1 MKKATKVLS
10 ARVPLE
16 VHQLITKQ
24 AKQSGLSTSG
34 YLGALVRSKD
44 LPMKFTKGGVLPSQN
59 IPDEMDEV
67 LSMFGGLAVG
77 TLVYHILQSQMPQ
90 DKYTQKEIDGYAT
103 ILGIAGGLLSAF
115 GIHEAIRDK

>member
-10 ARVPLE
+10 TRVPIE
-16 VHQLITKQ
+16 IHNLITKQ
-24 AKQSGLSTSG
+24 AKQSGLSKSA
-34 YLGALVRSKD
+34 YLGELVKSKD
-44 LPMKFTKGGVLPSQN
+44 LPTKYAKGGLLPSQN
-59 IPDEMDEV
+59 IPDEMNEV

-77 TLVYHILQSQMPQ
+77 TLVYHILQNQMPT
-90 DKYTQKEIDGYAT
+90 DKYTKQEIDGYAT